1 MIMKAPKSKLSLT
14 TSLLILTSAVA
25 VFSFSA
31 CYQIGDV
38 VNEAATEATQQHP
51 IRTPKQTS
59 KLNAYENSTY
69 QTATDELLKAYNW
82 TLVSAEVQ
90 GAPIHSYE
98 KIIEDR
104 AGSLIFSN
112 RGAYFTVGCNHNFQN
127 YQLSEGRLSVSQRV
141 STLMACHS
149 SSDDLPNLAQIESK
163 LAQDLNDSTLKIKTN
178 PDDYTATLL
187 LQKGAQVLSW
197 QGDMKPEVRFG
208 EPVLLFWE
216 IEPEKINC
224 VDESGKERQCLKVRN
239 VTYNEQGIKTGSGA
253 WRTFYGEIHGYEY
266 QPNLRQIVRLNAY
279 NNPKSKENP
288 YYIYDRSVEIHYLDI
303 PVSQ

>member
-1 MIMKAPKSKLSLT
+1 MIMKVPKSKLSLT
-14 TSLLILTSAVA
+14 TSLLILTSAIA
-25 VFSFSA
+25 TLSFSA
-31 CYQIGDV
+31 CYQIKDA
-38 VNEAATEATQQHP
+38 VNGAVSEVSQQPIKTPNQAAKVT
-51 IRTPKQTS
+51 TPKNPSFQ
-59 KLNAYENSTY
+59 N
-69 QTATDELLKAYNW
+69 ATDELLKNYNW
-82 TLVSAEVQ
+82 TLASAEVQ

-98 KIIEDR
+98 KIIEER

-112 RGAYFTVGCNHNFQN
+112 RGVYFNVGCNHNFQN
-127 YQLSEGRLSVSQRV
+127 YQLSEGRLSVSQRA

-163 LAQDLNDSTLKIKTN
+163 LSQDLNDSTLKIRTN

-187 LQKGAQVLSW
+187 LQKGAQVLTW

-224 VDESGKERQCLKVRN
+224 IDENGKERQCLKVRN

-253 WRTFYGEIHGYEY
+253 WRTFYGEIHGYEH

-279 NNPKSKENP
+279 NNPDDKENP
-288 YYIYDRSVEIHYLDI
+288 YYVYDRSVEIHYLDV

>member
-1 MIMKAPKSKLSLT
+1 MIMKAPKPKLSLT
-14 TSLLILTSAVA
+14 TSLLILTSAIA
-25 VFSFSA
+25 TLSFSA
-31 CYQIGDV
+31 CYQIKDAVNGA
-38 VNEAATEATQQHP
+38 VNEVNQQPIKTPNQAAKVTTA
-51 IRTPKQTS
+51 K
-59 KLNAYENSTY
+59 NSSF
-69 QTATDELLKAYNW
+69 QTATDELLKNYNW
-82 TLVSAEVQ
+82 TLASAEVQ

-98 KIIEDR
+98 KIIEER

-112 RGAYFTVGCNHNFQN
+112 RGVYFNVGCNHNFQN

-141 STLMACHS
+141 STLMACYS
-149 SSDDLPNLAQIESK
+149 PSDDFPNLAQIESK
-163 LAQDLNDSTLKIKTN
+163 LAQDLNDSTLKIRTN

-187 LQKGAQVLSW
+187 LQKGAQVLTW
-197 QGDMKPEVRFG
+197 QGEMKPEVRYG

-224 VDESGKERQCLKVRN
+224 IDESGKERQCLKVRN

-253 WRTFYGEIHGYEY
+253 WRTFYGEIHGYKH

-279 NNPKSKENP
+279 NNPEGKENP
-288 YYIYDRSVEIHYLDI
+288 YYIYDRSVEIHYLDV